1 MRPKGRP
8 PEVRHLRGDHRR
20 ALGSGSGCKPGS
32 KALLAE
38 SVRRRCPSEV
48 PTNSRWGRK
57 ARRTGARAGQ
67 APRSQPRSHRKST
80 RVAENRCPCFGANRR
95 EFNGRGT
102 ASVEV
107 ANKPSGFAAS
117 SKPEPSASSANA
129 TGPYGAR
136 PRQGA
141 PGRSKHRQPER
152 FRPPQPGSSSPTDR
166 HHFQLLELARSSPA
180 LRGPPMTS
188 VPPAKSG
195 FLRKPFTMKASG
207 ARPLPSG
214 SERGGRVR
222 AIGLLGG

>member
-20 ALGSGSGCKPGS
+20 ALGPGSGCKPGS

-38 SVRRRCPSEV
+38 PVRRRCPSEV

-67 APRSQPRSHRKST
+67 APRSQPRNHHNST
-80 RVAENRCPCFGANRR
+80 RVAEVRRPCFGGNRR

-117 SKPEPSASSANA
+117 GKSAPSEFSANA

-141 PGRSKHRQPER
+141 LGRRKHRQPER
-152 FRPPQPGSSSPTDR
+152 FRPPSQGQAPPPTDITPSSKSWR
-166 HHFQLLELARSSPA
+166 GHHRP
-180 LRGPPMTS
+180 
-188 VPPAKSG
+188 
-195 FLRKPFTMKASG
+195 SG
-207 ARPLPSG
+207 AYR
-214 SERGGRVR
+214 
-222 AIGLLGG
+222 